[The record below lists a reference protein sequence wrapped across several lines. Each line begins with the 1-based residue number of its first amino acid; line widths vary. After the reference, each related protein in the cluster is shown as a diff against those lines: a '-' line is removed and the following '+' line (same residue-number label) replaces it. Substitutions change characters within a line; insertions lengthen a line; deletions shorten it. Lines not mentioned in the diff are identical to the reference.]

1 MANKIGVV
9 LALDGEKEFANGM
22 KQAQETAK
30 QLDVAL
36 KSLSTQYAGS
46 ANSMEALS
54 KKQDVLKQKEE
65 AYGRVIT
72 NAESARKK
80 AVEAYNEQKKSVEE
94 LSKALEE
101 AKKNGD
107 QGGIEKYTKQLSSAQ
122 STLSRLDT
130 NISKWDT
137 TIAKAK
143 SSLAENGVELVK
155 NGHYMDEASSSA
167 DKCATSI
174 DKMGNEMKQA
184 GNDAKS
190 SSTGLSGVLQTI
202 KTGAFLKLGSMMS
215 EGLSKLG
222 DYAKQAAK
230 YVVEVGSTF
239 EASMSKVQALSG
251 ASGQDFEAL
260 SEKAQE
266 LGRTTQF
273 SASEAADAMSNMALA
288 GWDTRQTLD
297 GIDGVL
303 QLAAA
308 GGMDLATAADTVAG
322 NLAAF
327 NLQASDSQHL
337 ADVMATAQAKS
348 KTTADQLAEAYTTV
362 ATNWTQAGQ
371 SCETTTAAIEALAS
385 VNDTGSAA
393 GTKLS
398 AVMAQITQKMEDGKI
413 KIGDTTVAVTD
424 STGKFRDMI
433 DIVRDVE
440 HATAG
445 MTDAQR
451 QSALMATFN
460 RQSMSGMNEML
471 SVGSAKLAEYRS
483 QLVNSDGAAA
493 DMAATMQDNLQGAMK
508 AFNSATEGLGIA
520 LYNQIK
526 GPMTSA
532 VEGATS
538 LINGITDAIT
548 PQKTVVDSFLD
559 EIAQSDEKIQSLL
572 DKSRQTM
579 DNADSKIRDVQAY
592 RDVIMQLQSV
602 IQGGGKLDPF
612 QIYQMQTAVN
622 ALSSDIPQLKSHFD
636 ETTGAINMSKD
647 AMQRLFDITEKSIM
661 QEATRDAREDALKAK
676 AEAMIEQAK
685 AEAAYADVKK
695 QLDEAK
701 AGGAL
706 NVDNP
711 LFDKIPDLER
721 DLDAAKAALD
731 KANKGVEESQKQLD
745 LTNKATEKLTKSSRE
760 NKDAITANMTEQER
774 AAMAASVGADAQRE
788 EQMAMRENAEAAG
801 DAASAQG
808 ELADATGDASDAA
821 EDSGNAWD
829 AAVSSMHTIEDACS
843 QVVDAYNSAK
853 ESLSQGFSPNLFGEF
868 DGGEDQTVEK
878 MTENLQNQIQAME
891 QYAQNYQTV
900 SEHVGK
906 EITPEFMQY
915 LRDMGVEGA
924 NTLDHIAKTFQEEN
938 GSEKVQQL
946 VDEYMQTLD
955 QKDQITST
963 LAGDTVATQNGLGEL
978 GSSIEEWGGLT
989 DSMNAVFGDLSNVTM
1004 EDVQNLISTLQSQG
1018 VQIPQSLQEA
1028 IASGSMSPSE
1038 AMTQMLASTIATA
1051 QSEGVKIPDG
1061 LREGIESGQIGV
1073 GDAIVQLQNAI
1084 TGHEEGLKQAG
1095 EKSGKAANEGIKSG
1109 VNSTKGEAATA
1120 ISDATKEAANSAST
1134 GDAGTQAGQT
1144 IMTNIAASVTENE
1157 SVLASAVD
1165 SALQNAASG
1174 KGNVDFSAIGRNIT
1188 TQIAQ
1193 GVESNAS
1200 SISSALT
1207 RAIQSGTSGKGKSS
1221 SGIGA
1226 QIVAGIANEISS
1238 SSVIG
1243 TAMSAAMKAA
1253 SQSGTSSAKGFRSV
1267 GQTAARTA
1275 AEGLSGSAGSVSR
1288 AASSMMSQAHAAAS
1302 GHSFFGIGYN
1312 AGAGVAAGL
1321 WAAVPSVRAAAA
1333 AIIIS
1338 VAAAMAAKAIIRSP
1352 SHLMR
1357 DKIGKQLGA
1366 GVAVGIRASKTVT
1379 NDAAKDLVN
1388 SAFASATWAVNS
1400 KLKGATIGRLSEYY
1414 WTAASEVIN
1423 RKFAVSRYKEDG
1435 SGKNKKTVKKGT
1447 AEYNSDIMEA
1457 AENFFSNMQVLY
1469 DLDNDKQLQYWRN
1482 VRNQLRGGTQAW
1494 YDCTAKI
1501 KELNKT
1507 IAKEQEEI
1515 RKNTGTYAVAS
1526 SIYETWSKYFTASEY
1541 ATQKYW
1547 DIIRKKYAV
1556 GTDDRIKADDAYL
1569 KAHKEYTAK
1578 LSEINKTY
1586 DQQVEESNKKY
1597 TDELAQRKSDILG
1610 SFGLFD
1616 EYKSESASGSQL
1628 LFNIQSQAEG
1638 YKEWSETLDAL
1649 ADRGILS
1656 NDLLKELTEQGPD
1669 QSAAIHALMSLTDND
1684 LRAYQAAYDARSAAA
1699 QKQAEKDTS
1708 SLKTTVEKE
1717 IKDINAKRKA
1727 DLAVV
1732 NQGIDKSLEKLA
1744 NGIRGIYS
1752 ENVDRIISAIKY
1764 PKEMAQ
1770 QTQQA
1775 AAVHTALRQ
1784 KDDKIVAKA
1793 NKPAPAKP
1801 AAKKTTTTKK
1811 PSGSKKQT
1819 RYRLTGAY
1827 NLRNKAGTS
1836 KAGTSGTR
1844 VLATIPKGA
1853 TVTGTGQKK
1862 NNWIEVVYGKKRGWI
1877 WHAGLKAYAAG
1888 IRRAADELAWTSEG
1902 GRQELILR
1910 KSDRAVL
1917 TNLRAGDAVVSAKN
1931 TGNLWEW
1938 SKISPQVL
1946 SRIMPTAELNA
1957 QLLAG
1962 YTRMQ
1967 QSTDRSEGVMRQI
1980 LSLMAQ
1986 YLPELSAKDHRTEIV
2001 LDSGA
2006 LVGGLSDGIST
2017 EMAMRT
2023 RRRRG

>member
-190 SSTGLSGVLQTI
+190 SSTGLSNVFQTI
-202 KTGAFLKLGSMMS
+202 KAGAFLKLGSMMS

-440 HATAG
+440 NATAG

-602 IQGGGKLDPF
+602 IQSGGKLDPF
-612 QIYQMQTAVN
+612 QIYQMQTAVD
-622 ALSSDIPQLKSHFD
+622 ALSNDIPQLKAHFD
-636 ETTGAINMSKD
+636 ETTGAIGLSAD

-661 QEATRDAREDALKAK
+661 QEATREARADAYKGL
-676 AEAMIEQAK
+676 AEAKIEQAK
-685 AEAAYADVKK
+685 AQAAYNDLLEKEKEIEAA
-695 QLDEAK
+695 
-701 AGGAL
+701 GAL

-711 LFDKIPDLER
+711 YFDQIPDLKR
-721 DLDAAKAALD
+721 DLDAAGAALD
-731 KANKGVEESQKQLD
+731 KANKSVEESQKQLD
-745 LTNKATEKLTKSSRE
+745 ITNKATEKLTKSSRE
-760 NKDAITANMTEQER
+760 NKDAITANMSEQDK
-774 AAMAASVGADAQRE
+774 AAMAASAGADAQRE
-788 EQMAMRENAEAAG
+788 EQLAMRENAEAAG

-829 AAVSSMHTIEDACS
+829 AAVSSMHTVEDACS

-989 DSMNAVFGDLSNVTM
+989 DSMNAVFGDLSNVTT

-1028 IASGSMSPSE
+1028 ISSGSMSPSE

-1061 LREGIESGQIGV
+1061 LRDGIESGQISV

-1084 TGHEEGLKQAG
+1084 TGHEQGLKQAG

-1174 KGNVDFSAIGRNIT
+1174 KGNVDFSSIGRNIT

-1207 RAIQSGTSGKGKSS
+1207 RAIQSGTSGKGQSS

-1253 SQSGTSSAKGFRSV
+1253 SQSGTNNAKSFRTI

-1275 AEGLSGSAGSVSR
+1275 ADGISGSSGSVSR

-1333 AIIIS
+1333 AIILS

-1388 SAFASATWAVNS
+1388 SAFASAAWAANA
-1400 KLKGATIGRLSEYY
+1400 KLKGATMGRLSEYY

-1457 AENFFSNMQVLY
+1457 AESFFSNMQVLY

-1515 RKNTGTYAVAS
+1515 RNNTGTYTVANS
-1526 SIYETWSKYFTASEY
+1526 VYETWSKYFTASEY

-1556 GTDDRIKADDAYL
+1556 GTDDRIKADEAYY
-1569 KAHKEYTAK
+1569 KAHKEYTDK
-1578 LSEINKTY
+1578 LAEINKTY

-1628 LFNIQSQAEG
+1628 LFNIQSQAAG

-1775 AAVHTALRQ
+1775 AAAHTALRQ

-1844 VLATIPKGA
+1844 ALATIPKGA

-1862 NNWIEVVYGKKRGWI
+1862 NNWIEVVYGKKRGWV
-1877 WHAGLKAYAAG
+1877 WHAGLKAYATG

-1902 GRQELILR
+1902 GRQEMILR

-1917 TNLRAGDAVVSAKN
+1917 TSLRAGDAVVSAKN

-1938 SKISPQVL
+1938 SKISPQAL

>member
-107 QGGIEKYTKQLSSAQ
+107 QGGIDKYTKQLSSAQ

-222 DYAKQAAK
+222 EYAKQAAK

-239 EASMSKVQALSG
+239 EASMSKVKALSG

-440 HATAG
+440 NATAG

-508 AFNSATEGLGIA
+508 ALNSATEGLGIA

-548 PQKTVVDSFLD
+548 PQKTVLDGFLE
-559 EIAQSDEKIQSLL
+559 EIAQSDEKVQSLL
-572 DKSRQTM
+572 DKSKQTM

-612 QIYQMQTAVN
+612 QIYQMQTAVD
-622 ALSSDIPQLKSHFD
+622 ALSNDIPQLKSHFD
-636 ETTGAINMSKD
+636 ETTGAIGLSAD

-661 QEATRDAREDALKAK
+661 QEATREARADALKAK

-685 AEAAYADVKK
+685 AEAAYADVQK
-695 QLDEAK
+695 QLDEAL

-711 LFDKIPDLER
+711 LFDKIPDLKR
-721 DLDAAKAALD
+721 DLDAAGAALD
-731 KANKGVEESQKQLD
+731 KANKSVEESQKQLD
-745 LTNKATEKLTKSSRE
+745 ITNKATEKLTKSSRE
-760 NKDAITANMTEQER
+760 NKDAITANMTEQEK
-774 AAMAASVGADAQRE
+774 AAMAASAGADAQRE
-788 EQMAMRENAEAAG
+788 EQLALRENAEAAG
-801 DAASAQG
+801 DAATAQG

-843 QVVDAYNSAK
+843 QVVDAYNSTK

-989 DSMNAVFGDLSNVTM
+989 DSMNAVFGDLSNVTT

-1028 IASGSMSPSE
+1028 ISSGSMSPSE

-1061 LREGIESGQIGV
+1061 LRDGIESGQISV

-1084 TGHEEGLKQAG
+1084 TGHEQGLKQAG

-1193 GVESNAS
+1193 GVEGNAS

-1253 SQSGTSSAKGFRSV
+1253 SQSGTNNAKSFRTI
-1267 GQTAARTA
+1267 GQTAAKTA

-1357 DKIGKQLGA
+1357 DMIGKQLGA

-1388 SAFASATWAVNS
+1388 SAFASATWAANA
-1400 KLKGATIGRLSEYY
+1400 KLKGATAGRLSEYY

-1423 RKFAVSRYKEDG
+1423 RKFAVSRYKVDG

-1457 AENFFSNMQVLY
+1457 AESFFSNMQVLY

-1526 SIYETWSKYFTASEY
+1526 SVYETWSKYFTASEY

-1556 GTDDRIKADDAYL
+1556 GTDDRIKADEAYY
-1569 KAHKEYTAK
+1569 KAHKEYTGK
-1578 LSEINKTY
+1578 LAEINKTY

-1597 TDELAQRKSDILG
+1597 ADELAQRKSDILG

-1669 QSAAIHALMSLTDND
+1669 QSAAIHALMSLTDSD

-1708 SLKTTVEKE
+1708 SLKTTIEKE

-1775 AAVHTALRQ
+1775 AAAHTALRQ

-1819 RYRLTGAY
+1819 RYRLTGSY

-1902 GRQELILR
+1902 GRQEMILR

-1917 TNLRAGDAVVSAKN
+1917 TSLRAGDAVVSAKN

-1986 YLPELSAKDHRTEIV
+1986 YLPELSAKDRRTEIV

>member
-36 KSLSTQYAGS
+36 KSLSAQYAGS

-107 QGGIEKYTKQLSSAQ
+107 QTGIDKYTKQLSTAQ
-122 STLSRLDT
+122 ATLSRLDT

-143 SSLAENGVELVK
+143 SSLADNGVELVK

-440 HATAG
+440 NATAG

-572 DKSRQTM
+572 DKSKQTM
-579 DNADSKIRDVQAY
+579 DNAGSKIRDVQAY

-602 IQGGGKLDPF
+602 IQSGGKLDPF

-622 ALSSDIPQLKSHFD
+622 ALSSDIPQLKAHFD
-636 ETTGAINMSKD
+636 ETSGAIDLSAD

-661 QEATRDAREDALKAK
+661 QEATREAREDALKAK

-685 AEAAYADVKK
+685 AEAAYADVQK
-695 QLDEAK
+695 QLDEAL

-711 LFDKIPDLER
+711 LFDKIPDLKR
-721 DLDAAKAALD
+721 DLDAAGESLD
-731 KANKGVEESQKQLD
+731 RANKRVEESQKQLD
-745 LTNKATEKLTKSSRE
+745 LINKATEKLTKSSRE

-1061 LREGIESGQIGV
+1061 LRDGIESGQIGV

-1084 TGHEEGLKQAG
+1084 TGHEQGLKQAG
-1095 EKSGKAANEGIKSG
+1095 EKSGRAANEGIKSG

-1193 GVESNAS
+1193 GVEGNAS

-1253 SQSGTSSAKGFRSV
+1253 SQSGTNNAKGFRSI

-1275 AEGLSGSAGSVSR
+1275 ADGISGSSGSVSR

-1400 KLKGATIGRLSEYY
+1400 KLKGATMGRLSEYY

-1457 AENFFSNMQVLY
+1457 AESFFSNMQVLY

-1482 VRNQLRGGTQAW
+1482 VQNQLRGGTQAW

-1526 SIYETWSKYFTASEY
+1526 SVYETWSKYFTASEY

-1628 LFNIQSQAEG
+1628 LFNIQSQAAG

-1669 QSAAIHALMSLTDND
+1669 QSAAIHALMSLTDSD

-1775 AAVHTALRQ
+1775 AAAHTALRQ

-1819 RYRLTGAY
+1819 RYRLTGSY

-1877 WHAGLKAYAAG
+1877 WHAGLKAYATG